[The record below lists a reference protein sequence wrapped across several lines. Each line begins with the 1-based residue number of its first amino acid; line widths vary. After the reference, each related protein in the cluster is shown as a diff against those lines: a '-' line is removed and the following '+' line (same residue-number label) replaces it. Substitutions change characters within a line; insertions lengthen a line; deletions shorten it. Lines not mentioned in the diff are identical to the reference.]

1 MRRGLTPPAR
11 GESIAKGRDHRRRPP
26 GRGQGDDDGDD
37 ESNNNMVDVMFPRNA
52 HNHAASAPSASA
64 SSPAAAHPPHQVMTR
79 GSAYL
84 PPHPAHHAQ
93 PPFSHFGRHFHHP
106 GHQGHVGHLLGHAA
120 GDHNHNDHSQQQQY
134 QVPPNAHVGSSQPQR
149 AHSGVVHHLPQPP
162 HPGFGNNKYKNKLFN
177 ARQEDRI
184 NYHRTR
190 RATGGGGEEENRGGG
205 GSGNEAAL
213 AAAAA
218 ATAAAAASA
227 NKSHAAP
234 RPRHLSVASEVR
246 VREWEFVKLELL
258 VRPYLTH
265 GILHLDLFLFGY
277 PRAIGLL
284 ALFSKCPIY
293 KYQHTSIL

>member
-1 MRRGLTPPAR
+1 MQRVLLAPEPAAR
-11 GESIAKGRDHRRRPP
+11 ESIAKGRDHHPRRPP
-26 GRGQGDDDGDD
+26 GETRGGLNPEKWDPGVPTGDEDED

-52 HNHAASAPSASA
+52 HNHAVPSAA
-64 SSPAAAHPPHQVMTR
+64 PATAAHSAAHQVMTR
-79 GSAYL
+79 GAAAYL

-93 PPFSHFGRHFHHP
+93 PPFSHFGHHFHHP
-106 GHQGHVGHLLGHAA
+106 GHLGHLGGHLELP
-120 GDHNHNDHSQQQQY
+120 GHQSNHDQSQQY

-149 AHSGVVHHLPQPP
+149 APPPQPQPQAVVHHLPQSQLVT
-162 HPGFGNNKYKNKLFN
+162 PGNSWSQPGNNKYKNKLFN

-190 RATGGGGEEENRGGG
+190 RATGGGGGEEEDRAGG
-205 GSGNEAAL
+205 GNEAAL

-246 VREWEFVKLELL
+246 RGEMWSNVSAC
-258 VRPYLTH
+258 TCS
-265 GILHLDLFLFGY
+265 FGSG
-277 PRAIGLL
+277 RCFG
-284 ALFSKCPIY
+284 FSRLRTC
-293 KYQHTSIL
+293 